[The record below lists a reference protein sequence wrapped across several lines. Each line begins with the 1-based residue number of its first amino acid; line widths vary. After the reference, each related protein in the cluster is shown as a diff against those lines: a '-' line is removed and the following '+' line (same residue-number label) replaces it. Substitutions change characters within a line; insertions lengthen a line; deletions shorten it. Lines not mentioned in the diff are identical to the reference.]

1 MFALASKTKVAAYF
15 YLMHAFFRVSLP
27 CSSTDI
33 YYRTQEASHRPG
45 TLLCLVVPEAG
56 RSGFNVGNS
65 GRHNSL
71 RSGAKVLVDIVAK

>member
-27 CSSTDI
+27 CSNADI

-45 TLLCLVVPEAG
+45 TLLCLVVPEAE
-56 RSGFNVGNS
+56 RSGFHLGNS
-65 GRHNSL
+65 SQQNRLGT
-71 RSGAKVLVDIVAK
+71 GAKVLVDIVTK